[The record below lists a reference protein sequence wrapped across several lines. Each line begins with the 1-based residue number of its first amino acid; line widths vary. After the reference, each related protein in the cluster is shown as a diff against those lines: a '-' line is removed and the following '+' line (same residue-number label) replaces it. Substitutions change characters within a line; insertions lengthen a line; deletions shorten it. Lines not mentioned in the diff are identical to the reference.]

1 MLIIVFFEFSVS
13 GSRFF
18 TRQSSQ
24 CSVAVVGV
32 ATRGHVHGRDEVVLD
47 ELSKSGDLLVFL
59 LHDLDVLGKLQHK
72 FVMVSGSSIN
82 LTMQCNGNDWYLILS
97 NSSSQSYKLPGRK
110 NTRKCLQL
118 QTTPPSNTW
127 SILRI
132 LIVKLNWSY
141 WMHIFKIKHQSKQLI
156 KVESVV
162 QTIVHSTYMVQMQL
176 LPWR

>member
-72 FVMVSGSSIN
+72 FVMV
-82 LTMQCNGNDWYLILS
+82 M
-97 NSSSQSYKLPGRK
+97 
-110 NTRKCLQL
+110 
-118 QTTPPSNTW
+118 
-127 SILRI
+127 
-132 LIVKLNWSY
+132 V
-141 WMHIFKIKHQSKQLI
+141 
-156 KVESVV
+156 
-162 QTIVHSTYMVQMQL
+162 STAYD
-176 LPWR
+176 